1 MNEQREVLLN
11 EATQEAFS
19 LHQASGPPRTFETNI
34 WKDIHLTNSMK
45 SYWKERQSVV
55 EELNRKVTFLWS
67 YGQTTVVI
75 SGNNG
80 SAPLI
85 GSEDN
90 QDRASDGSVWSEK
103 EPRIHGPM
111 RPNAR
116 CEDCEEENRLSL
128 CDICVK
134 LWNRFIWLFV
144 TAQQQLSIPEEVCS
158 EDDIAYHSQSH
169 TSANHIPQPITYLSQ
184 SHTSAKH
191 IPAAGD
197 VWWSVDSADGPHVVL
212 AVTQFIGHLVTPE
225 AMTVTLTPVKGPVT
239 AILRHS

>member
-1 MNEQREVLLN
+1 
-11 EATQEAFS
+11 
-19 LHQASGPPRTFETNI
+19 
-34 WKDIHLTNSMK
+34 MK

-90 QDRASDGSVWSEK
+90 QDRASDGSVSSEK

-184 SHTSAKH
+184 THTCCRWRLMKCRFRRWSACCSGSHTIHRSPCHTGSHDRDTDTCKGHSPSYTSAQLGVSMDQGQCNSG
-191 IPAAGD
+191 AAWLWVMDPG
-197 VWWSVDSADGPHVVL
+197 
-212 AVTQFIGHLVTPE
+212 
-225 AMTVTLTPVKGPVT
+225 
-239 AILRHS
+239 